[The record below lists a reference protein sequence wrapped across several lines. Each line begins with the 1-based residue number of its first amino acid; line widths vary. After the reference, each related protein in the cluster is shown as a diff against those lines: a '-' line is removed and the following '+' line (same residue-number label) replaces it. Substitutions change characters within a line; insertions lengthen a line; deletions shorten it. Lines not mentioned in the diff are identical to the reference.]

1 MISNLADHDRV
12 INIDNIVLKIKWAKY
27 MEYCHCNKL
36 SMYVNVLIL
45 LFMKEVNK
53 KKHLLGRNL
62 LMKPKTMGDI
72 WWGKRREDSKQKG
85 HQWPKT

>member
-1 MISNLADHDRV
+1 
-12 INIDNIVLKIKWAKY
+12 

-72 WWGKRREDSKQKG
+72 
-85 HQWPKT
+85 